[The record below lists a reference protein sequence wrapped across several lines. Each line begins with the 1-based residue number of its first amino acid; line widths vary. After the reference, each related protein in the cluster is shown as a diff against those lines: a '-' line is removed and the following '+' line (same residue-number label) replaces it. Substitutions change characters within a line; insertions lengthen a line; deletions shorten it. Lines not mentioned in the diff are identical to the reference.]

1 MANLYQST
9 IPVLIDKLGNLRH
22 IVAKGQAHAN
32 ENGWTETAVTEFRL
46 HPSMLPF
53 AAQIR
58 IPTDIA
64 SGCIER
70 LSGKPRL
77 SFEDSQNS
85 FDELLGR
92 IDQTIRFLESASESD
107 FEDSSER
114 AITIKT
120 PMGNMDF
127 DGNSYVAHF
136 LFPNIYFHITA
147 AYLILRHLGVDLG
160 KGDYMQG
167 AS

>member
-1 MANLYQST
+1 MSNLYDAS
-9 IPVLIDKLGNLRH
+9 IPVLIHKLGNLRH
-22 IVAKGQAHAN
+22 IVKKGQDHTTAQ
-32 ENGWTETAVTEFRL
+32 GWDAATVTEFRL

-53 AAQIR
+53 KAQIL

-77 SFEDSQNS
+77 SFPDNDGS
-85 FDELLGR
+85 FEQLLGR
-92 IDQTIRFLESASESD
+92 IDQTIDFLKSADKAE
-107 FEDSSER
+107 FEGAADR
-114 AITIKT
+114 QITIKT
-120 PMGNMDF
+120 PMGDMEF
-127 DGNSYVAHF
+127 DGNSYLNNF

-160 KGDYMQG
+160 KGDYMRG
-167 AS
+167 AG